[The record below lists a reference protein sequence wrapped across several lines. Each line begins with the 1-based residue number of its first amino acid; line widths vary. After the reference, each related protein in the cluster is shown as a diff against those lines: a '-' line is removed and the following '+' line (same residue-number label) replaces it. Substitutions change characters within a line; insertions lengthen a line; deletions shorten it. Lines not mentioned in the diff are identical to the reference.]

1 MHLVWSYNRLC
12 RPSALEY
19 MPSFRYGHIYTCMI
33 KIPIEIGDI
42 VRVGRFKNKRIEVKT
57 IEYDEYGLPR
67 VNGRPLLTMR
77 IEKLMPA
84 KTMESMRLSTLIP
97 ERVTAPTIS
106 SLVLLAD
113 RLELFQEETNH
124 TDWYMQGGCYSFAAA
139 LHEVLQG
146 ARIILIGDDISD
158 LVHACVLWKGKYI
171 DYNTMSSNIQDIM
184 KELALQGRPKAR
196 AGKIADVSREHNF
209 DRMEVKQIVASL
221 TSPIPEQR

>member
-97 ERVTAPTIS
+97 ESVVHIDKAFN
-106 SLVLLAD
+106 A
-113 RLELFQEETNH
+113 ELMDAINDEYHEDYTTLTPMEINDGYCDIWANQFTKRF
-124 TDWYMQGGCYSFAAA
+124 GGQHQWSFDFP
-139 LHEVLQG
+139 
-146 ARIILIGDDISD
+146 DDANGHSW
-158 LVHACVLWKGKYI
+158 VKRGGKYYDAEIPEGVTHMGQIPYFQRAIKRIGNAQWI
-171 DYNTMSSNIQDIM
+171 DLEFRRNIQTS
-184 KELALQGRPKAR
+184 G
-196 AGKIADVSREHNF
+196 
-209 DRMEVKQIVASL
+209 
-221 TSPIPEQR
+221 TSPCE